1 MTGKIVTVFGG
12 SGFVGRLVVRSL
24 CKAGWRVRVAMRR
37 PHLGGD
43 LRMAGDVGQVQLVQ
57 ANVRNRPSIKRAL
70 EGAEAAVN
78 LVGILVER
86 GAQSF
91 QGTQALGARNIA
103 QLAAEAGVK
112 RFVYMSSIGADK
124 SSRSHYARTK
134 AAAEASTL
142 EFIPTATILRPSI
155 VFGPEDGFFTRFAE
169 MARMTPI
176 LPLIGGSTK
185 FQPVYGGDV
194 AAALAAALDRPE
206 AQGKTYELGGPRV
219 YTMKQLLEFITAEI
233 DRPRM
238 LLPIPITIASPIGYT
253 NGALAS
259 LPWIGWVFG
268 PVLTGDQ
275 VQMLKVDNVAN
286 AGLPGLADLGVASP
300 ESVESI
306 APTYL
311 WRHRP
316 HGQFQPPRIDEISRV
331 DA

>member
-12 SGFVGRLVVRSL
+12 SGFVGRLVVRAL
-24 CKAGWRVRVAMRR
+24 CKADWRVRVAMRR

-43 LRMAGDVGQVQLVQ
+43 LRMAGHVGQVQLVQ
-57 ANVRNRPSIKRAL
+57 ANVRNRPSIARAL

-78 LVGILVER
+78 LVGVPVER

-91 QGTQALGARNIA
+91 QGTQALGAQNIA
-103 QLAAEAGVK
+103 QLAAEAGIK

-124 SSRSHYARTK
+124 NSRSNFARTK
-134 AAAEASTL
+134 AEAEAATL
-142 EFIPTATILRPSI
+142 EAIPTATILRPSI
-155 VFGPEDGFFTRFAE
+155 IFGPEDDFFTRFAE
-169 MARMTPI
+169 LTRVTPVM
-176 LPLIGGSTK
+176 LLIGGSVK

-194 AAALAAALDRPE
+194 AAAVAAALDKPE

-219 YTMKQLLEFITAEI
+219 YTKKQLLEFITAEV

-238 LLPIPITIASPIGYT
+238 LLPLPLMLASPIGYT
-253 NGALAS
+253 VGALS
-259 LPWIGWVFG
+259 RLNPIFG
-268 PVLTGDQ
+268 PPMTGDQ
-275 VQMLKVDNVAN
+275 MQLLKADNVA
-286 AGLPGLADLGVASP
+286 APDMPGLAALGVASP

-306 APTYL
+306 VPTYL

-316 HGQFQPPRIDEISRV
+316 YGQFQSPTIDETSRA

>member
-12 SGFVGRLVVRSL
+12 SGFVGRQVVRAL
-24 CKAGWRVRVAMRR
+24 CKTGWRVRVAMRR

-57 ANVRNRPSIKRAL
+57 ANVRNRRSISRAL

-78 LVGILVER
+78 LVGVAVER

-91 QGTQALGARNIA
+91 QGTQALGAQNIA
-103 QLAAEAGVK
+103 QLAAEAGIR

-124 SSRSHYARTK
+124 TSRSNFARTK

-142 EFIPTATILRPSI
+142 EYIPTATILRPSI
-155 VFGPEDGFFTRFAE
+155 IFGPEDDFFTRFAE
-169 MARMTPI
+169 LTRVTPI
-176 LPLIGGSTK
+176 MLLIGGSVK

-206 AQGKTYELGGPRV
+206 AQGKTYELGGPRT
-219 YTMKQLLEFITAEI
+219 YTKKQLLEFITSEV

-238 LLPIPITIASPIGYT
+238 LLPLPLVAAGPIGYT
-253 NGALAS
+253 VGALS
-259 LPWIGWVFG
+259 RFNPIFG
-268 PVLTGDQ
+268 PPMTGDQ
-275 VQMLKVDNVAN
+275 MQMLKADSVAA
-286 AGLPGLADLGVASP
+286 AGAPGLADLGVASP

-306 APTYL
+306 VPTYL

-316 HGQFQPPRIDEISRV
+316 HGQFQAPRIDEISRA